1 MGSSESRQDWS
12 RLRCS
17 ANFLNDKSVFG
28 LLITRPIAALV
39 SCWQIKI
46 TARLNRGSVIC
57 GVATSRWPARLSFVG
72 KDMDELSFFMRPIE
86 LFHFQSN
93 SVSACCQTLLS
104 FRSFFEIK
112 LETLWKA
119 ICLNA

>member
-1 MGSSESRQDWS
+1 M
-12 RLRCS
+12 
-17 ANFLNDKSVFG
+17 
-28 LLITRPIAALV
+28 

-72 KDMDELSFFMRPIE
+72 EDMDELSFFIRSIE
-86 LFHFQSN
+86 LFHLQSN
-93 SVSACCQTLLS
+93 SDLACCQTLPS

-112 LETLWKA
+112 FESLWKA
-119 ICLNA
+119 ICLNAKIL